1 MRGSSNMFK
10 RQLYIQEASW
20 MKCERVQHKKL
31 SGTKWELLS
40 FQENGEEKHDH
51 EVVYHLLMVEYM

>member
-1 MRGSSNMFK
+1 
-10 RQLYIQEASW
+10 

-31 SGTKWELLS
+31 LEELLA
-40 FQENGEEKHDH
+40 FQENGEEKHNH